1 MDSNVIIITI
11 VAILLASVAFFLF
24 QQNTNTVSIPGLA
37 KQSNKQPTFIIAGL
51 SNSGK
56 TTLFNSLTIK
66 NGFKMSTVTSQEPN
80 IRTNFKLPLVG
91 NESDIP
97 QLSFKLV
104 ECPGHQKL
112 HNFVYDEIKNS
123 SSIRGLIY
131 MIDSTL
137 DPKKMVESAKFLYEI
152 LTRTERKANGVDIL
166 IACNKSDQFSS
177 RQVKT
182 IKQILETEIDNYRK
196 LSVSNISK
204 SNEDG
209 TDFDDDETKQL
220 SVSLNDQFNF
230 EKLEGHI
237 HISNGSVLKNKIES
251 WTNWIDERVVN
262 P

>member
-1 MDSNVIIITI
+1 M
-11 VAILLASVAFFLF
+11 A
-24 QQNTNTVSIPGLA
+24 IPGLA

-56 TTLFNSLTIK
+56 TTLYNSLTIK
-66 NGFKMSTVTSQEPN
+66 NGFKVPTVTSQEPN
-80 IRTNFKLPLVG
+80 IKTNFKLPLVG

-97 QLSFKLV
+97 QSLFKLI

-112 HNFVYDEIKNS
+112 HNFTFDEIKNS
-123 SSIRGLIY
+123 SNIRGLTY
-131 MIDSTL
+131 VLDSTL
-137 DPKKMVESAKFLYEI
+137 DPKKMVENAKFLYEI
-152 LTRTERKANGVDIL
+152 LTRTERRANGVDIL

-182 IKQILETEIDNYRK
+182 IKHILETEIDKYRK

-209 TDFDDDETKQL
+209 TDFDEDDETKQL
-220 SVSLNDQFNF
+220 GVSLNDSFNF
-230 EKLEGHI
+230 DKLEGQI
-237 HISNGSVLKNKIES
+237 HILSGSVLKNKIET
-251 WTNWIDERVVN
+251 WEHWIDERVVN